1 MRKTIL
7 LILILFLINS
17 SYSQRFIG
25 SVIAGMNLSQVDGDE
40 IYGFHKAG
48 FTGGASV
55 MLPLDAKFRWFA
67 TVELLYTQK
76 GSYRSAHRANAL
88 LSDTNYLEFL
98 NEDFSVPFND
108 KIKYKLNLDY
118 VEVPIVFHYEDFRT
132 GWALGAGVA
141 WGRLVYA
148 KEIENGW
155 TTTTNVRSK
164 TYSTNDWSVLA
175 DLKIKIWKGLK
186 LNVRYQ
192 YSFVPLRT
200 REYFTRDNA
209 GNIEKQETRK
219 QYHNTITLR
228 LIYSFNEKYI
238 KNNEWIKGGSKGPRW
253 IRDTSKS
260 FYK

>member
-1 MRKTIL
+1 MKRIIL
-7 LILILFLINS
+7 LFFTVFLITTC
-17 SYSQRFIG
+17 YSQRFIG

-40 IYGFHKAG
+40 VYGFHKAG
-48 FTGGASV
+48 FNGGASV
-55 MLPLDAKFRWFA
+55 MLPLDARFKWFA
-67 TVELLYTQK
+67 TVELLYSQR
-76 GSYRSAHRANAL
+76 GSYRSAWRANDS
-88 LSDTNYLEFL
+88 LSPSEHIV
-98 NEDFSVPFND
+98 NEDNSIPFND

-132 GWALGAGVA
+132 GWALGAGFS

-155 TTTTNVRSK
+155 TTTTNIRSK
-164 TYSTNDWSVLA
+164 TYTTNDWSVLA
-175 DLKIKIWKGLK
+175 DLKIKIWKGVK

-192 YSFVPLRT
+192 YSFVPI
-200 REYFTRDNA
+200 RERNFEY
-209 GNIEKQETRK
+209 KQPDGTIDKTELRK
-219 QYHNTITLR
+219 QYHSVISFR

-238 KNNEWIKGGSKGPRW
+238 KNSEWIKGGKNGPRW